1 MSFKDDVGEGSN
13 VELDE
18 ALREFRLSV
27 YGWSQARFDAV
38 MNRPRSVAAA
48 APHRQHWRLAAAWAL
63 SCVLIAGVLSGGVYE
78 RHHLAAARME
88 QARIVAARAAEQQRV
103 AAVQRDK
110 QLRDEEEN
118 LLASVDS
125 DVSREVPRA
134 MEPLTQLMDG
144 EENR

>member
-1 MSFKDDVGEGSN
+1 
-13 VELDE
+13 
-18 ALREFRLSV
+18 
-27 YGWSQARFDAV
+27 
-38 MNRPRSVAAA
+38 
-48 APHRQHWRLAAAWAL
+48 
-63 SCVLIAGVLSGGVYE
+63 
-78 RHHLAAARME
+78 ME